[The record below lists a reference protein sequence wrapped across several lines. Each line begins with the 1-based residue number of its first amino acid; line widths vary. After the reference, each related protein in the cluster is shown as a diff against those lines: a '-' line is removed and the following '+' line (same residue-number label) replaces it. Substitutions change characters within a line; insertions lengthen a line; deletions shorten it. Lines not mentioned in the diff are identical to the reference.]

1 MSLFGKN
8 LWDSRIA
15 NTTLIV
21 KNGDITYL
29 GIIPITTIN
38 QKNMN
43 KLQQRIKSL
52 LRELKE
58 QEENRFWYVAT
69 ITFST
74 ETFYRRVYSNS
85 DFYKR
90 LSNSKTGL
98 TGNPSNREWWRKL
111 NPSGFYDFTPNKD
124 IIVLSFLMET
134 KAKLNE
140 LEFKARVKKIVPYIE
155 ISIGTKE
162 QKEYEFELAF
172 ERMFY
177 QQYEPKTELFGDIR
191 RKTELSF

>member
-1 MSLFGKN
+1 MSLLGKN

-29 GIIPITTIN
+29 GIIPLTTIN

-52 LRELKE
+52 LREIKE
-58 QEENRFWYVAT
+58 QQVNRFWYVAT

-74 ETFYRRVYSNS
+74 ETFYRREISNS
-85 DFYKR
+85 SFYKK
-90 LSNSKTGL
+90 LSNSKSSIVGL
-98 TGNPSNREWWRKL
+98 STNREWWRKL

-124 IIVLSFLMET
+124 IIVLSFVMET

-140 LEFKARVKKIVPYIE
+140 LEFKARVKKIAPYLE

>member
-1 MSLFGKN
+1 
-8 LWDSRIA
+8 
-15 NTTLIV
+15 
-21 KNGDITYL
+21 
-29 GIIPITTIN
+29 
-38 QKNMN
+38 MN
-43 KLQQRIKSL
+43 KIQQRIKSL
-52 LRELKE
+52 LKEIKE
-58 QEENRFWYVAT
+58 QQENRFWYVAT

-74 ETFYRRVYSNS
+74 ETFYRRVNSNS

-98 TGNPSNREWWRKL
+98 IGNPSNRDWWRKL

-124 IIVLSFLMET
+124 IIVLSFVMET
-134 KAKLNE
+134 KVKLNE
-140 LEFKARVKKIVPYIE
+140 LEFKARVKKIVPYLE
-155 ISIGTKE
+155 INIGTKE

-191 RKTELSF
+191 RNNNT

>member
-1 MSLFGKN
+1 MG
-8 LWDSRIA
+8 
-15 NTTLIV
+15 T
-21 KNGDITYL
+21 
-29 GIIPITTIN
+29 IPITTIN

-52 LRELKE
+52 LREIKE
-58 QEENRFWYVAT
+58 QQKNRFWYVAT

-74 ETFYRRVYSNS
+74 ETFYRREISNS
-85 DFYKR
+85 SFYKK
-90 LSNSKTGL
+90 LSNSKSGIVGL
-98 TGNPSNREWWRKL
+98 STNREWWRKL
-111 NPSGFYDFTPNKD
+111 NPSGFYDFTPNKE
-124 IIVLSFLMET
+124 IIVISFVMET

-140 LEFKARVKKIVPYIE
+140 LEFKARVKKIVPYLE

>member
-1 MSLFGKN
+1 MSLLGKN

-29 GIIPITTIN
+29 GTIPLTTIN

-52 LRELKE
+52 LREIRE
-58 QEENRFWYVAT
+58 QQENRFWYVAR

-74 ETFYRRVYSNS
+74 DTFYRREISNS
-85 DFYKR
+85 SFYKK
-90 LSNSKTGL
+90 LSNSKSGL
-98 TGNPSNREWWRKL
+98 TGSPSNREWWSKL

-124 IIVLSFLMET
+124 IIVLSFVMET

-172 ERMFY
+172 EREFY

>member
-1 MSLFGKN
+1 LGKIH
-8 LWDSRIA
+8 WETPIA

-52 LRELKE
+52 LREIKE
-58 QEENRFWYVAT
+58 QQENRFWYVAT

-74 ETFYRRVYSNS
+74 ETFYRRVNSNS
-85 DFYKR
+85 DFYKK
-90 LSNSKTGL
+90 LSNSKGGL
-98 TGNPSNREWWRKL
+98 VGLSTNREWWRKL

-124 IIVLSFLMET
+124 IVVLSFVMET
-134 KAKLNE
+134 KVKLNE
-140 LEFKARVKKIVPYIE
+140 LEFKARVKKIVPYIK
-155 ISIGTKE
+155 ISITTKE
-162 QKEYEFELAF
+162 QKEFEFELAF
-172 ERMFY
+172 DRMFY

>member
-1 MSLFGKN
+1 MSLLGKN

-29 GIIPITTIN
+29 GTIPLTTIN

-52 LRELKE
+52 LREIKE
-58 QEENRFWYVAT
+58 HQENRFWYVAR

-74 ETFYRRVYSNS
+74 DTFYRREISNS
-85 DFYKR
+85 SFYKK
-90 LSNSKTGL
+90 LSNSKSGL
-98 TGNPSNREWWRKL
+98 TGSPSNREWWSKL
-111 NPSGFYDFTPNKD
+111 NPSGFYDFTPNKE
-124 IIVLSFLMET
+124 IVVLSFVMET
-134 KAKLNE
+134 KVKLNE
-140 LEFKARVKKIVPYIE
+140 LEFKARVKKIVPYLE
-155 ISIGTKE
+155 INIGTKE
-162 QKEYEFELAF
+162 QKEFEFELAF

-177 QQYEPKTELFGDIR
+177 QKYEPKTELFGDIR
-191 RKTELSF
+191 RKTELSL

>member
-1 MSLFGKN
+1 
-8 LWDSRIA
+8 
-15 NTTLIV
+15 
-21 KNGDITYL
+21 
-29 GIIPITTIN
+29 
-38 QKNMN
+38 MN

-52 LRELKE
+52 LREINE
-58 QEENRFWYVAT
+58 QQNNKYWYVAT

-74 ETFYRRVYSNS
+74 ATFYRRVSNAS
-85 DFYKR
+85 EFYKR

-98 TGNPSNREWWRKL
+98 IGNPSNREWWGKL
-111 NPSGFYDFTPNKD
+111 SPSGFYDFTPNKD
-124 IIVLSFLMET
+124 IIVLSFVMET

-172 ERMFY
+172 EREFY